1 MAVISLPVTM
11 RELHPLQ
18 PPASG
23 SPKLKLVDTGWTS
36 GNHQRRLSYQCP
48 NVYWAVSLV
57 LNRPFLGALDHAG
70 ISPECLGSGAEE
82 EDCCV
87 CCQALF
93 PCPGFLSWPL
103 VTSTDWWIKMS
114 YTQWNISYK
123 RLESAIPQHSGS
135 TSMDLERIMP
145 CETNQRKKNI
155 VWLYLHME
163 FKSK

>member
-93 PCPGFLSWPL
+93 PCPGFLSWSL
-103 VTSTDWWIKMS
+103 VSTELSASCSWPVSDGLQPEPIK
-114 YTQWNISYK
+114 QAAVHGGGGVLHQG
-123 RLESAIPQHSGS
+123 RLSQLLQFRQGQA
-135 TSMDLERIMP
+135 
-145 CETNQRKKNI
+145 
-155 VWLYLHME
+155 Y
-163 FKSK
+163 